1 MFKLNEKYEINR
13 DILKYVYI
21 RYSPSEISTINT
33 SNSQVYNI
41 IPREDSVIS
50 LLNSYLELNFDVLRA
65 DNSNRYLV
73 GNDIRLV
80 NLGPIGLFRNYNL
93 TTSSRKHLEKID
105 HAHIVSLMYKLL
117 TSSKGSDDLSIGFDR
132 DRTRRRNEL
141 TNNKNIK
148 GNYHVGIYLKDIFG
162 YAEYQQKAKY
172 GLGYKLTLTRNND
185 NVVLNKG
192 NAINI
197 GKIKFI
203 AIEWY
208 VPHYTPSIQ
217 QQSILS
223 KQVLNKTP
231 TQIQNPERSVF
242 MKEVN
247 TQNLWTSEL
256 GTQEGINIPTW
267 IFVGFQQNDRQ
278 HDQNLNNDT
287 FVRLPVISAQVVIG
301 TERYPDSAILQNYE
315 DDDNSQGYGQI
326 KEAFKALTKDNIL
339 QPYISDH
346 DFKSSNDGNDIGYN
360 IYAFDIRYQKN
371 FENSQPIKVE
381 FKFSENIVGGIYG
394 YALVLTNR
402 LVSISSDG
410 QRMFDLTLVI
420 KIYSYKYNYN
430 YIIIHI

>member
-1 MFKLNEKYEINR
+1 MFKLSEKSSVNR
-13 DILKYVYI
+13 DILKCDYI

-33 SNSQVYNI
+33 ANSQVYIN

-65 DNSNRYLV
+65 DNSNRYLD

-80 NLGPIGLFRNYNL
+80 NLGPIGLFSNYKL
-93 TTSSRKHLEKID
+93 TTSSGKHLENID

-117 TSSKGSDDLSIGFDR
+117 TSCKGSDDLSIGFDR

-141 TNNKNIK
+141 TNNKKIK
-148 GNYHVGIYLKDIFG
+148 DKYHDRIFLKDIFG
-162 YAEYQQKAKY
+162 YAEYQQKGTF

-192 NAINI
+192 NAINL
-197 GKIKFI
+197 GKIKI
-203 AIEWY
+203 NALEWY

-223 KQVLNKTP
+223 KQIINKTN
-231 TQIQNPERSVF
+231 TEINYPERSVF

-247 TQNLWTSEL
+247 TQNFWTFEL
-256 GTQEGINIPTW
+256 GTQGGINIPTW

-287 FVRLPVISAQVVIG
+287 FVRLPLISAQVVIG
-301 TERYPDSAILQNYE
+301 TQRYPDSGILLNYE
-315 DDDNSQGYGQI
+315 DDDYSQGYGQI
-326 KEAFKALTKDNIL
+326 KEAFKSLTKDDIL
-339 QPYISDH
+339 QPYITED
-346 DFKSSNDGNDIGYN
+346 DFRSSNNGNDIGYN
-360 IYAFDIRYQKN
+360 IFAFDIRYQKN
-371 FENSQPIKVE
+371 FENAQPVKVE
-381 FKFSENIVGGIYG
+381 FKFSENIPGGIYG

-402 LVSISSDG
+402 LASISSDG
-410 QRMFDLTLVI
+410 QRMFDLT
-420 KIYSYKYNYN
+420 
-430 YIIIHI
+430 

>member
-1 MFKLNEKYEINR
+1 
-13 DILKYVYI
+13 
-21 RYSPSEISTINT
+21 
-33 SNSQVYNI
+33 
-41 IPREDSVIS
+41 
-50 LLNSYLELNFDVLRA
+50 
-65 DNSNRYLV
+65 
-73 GNDIRLV
+73 
-80 NLGPIGLFRNYNL
+80 
-93 TTSSRKHLEKID
+93 
-105 HAHIVSLMYKLL
+105 MYKLL

-148 GNYHVGIYLKDIFG
+148 GKNHVRNYLKDIFA
-162 YAEYQQKAKY
+162 YAEYQQKATY

-197 GKIKFI
+197 GKIKI
-203 AIEWY
+203 NAIEWY

-231 TQIQNPERSVF
+231 TQIQYPERAVF

-247 TQNLWTSEL
+247 TQNFWTFEL

-301 TERYPDSAILQNYE
+301 TERYPDSSILLNYE
-315 DDDNSQGYGQI
+315 DDDYSQGYGQI
-326 KEAFKALTKDNIL
+326 KEAFRALTKDNIL

-360 IYAFDIRYQKN
+360 IHAFDIRYQKI
-371 FENSQPIKVE
+371 FENAQPVKVE
-381 FKFSENIVGGIYG
+381 LKFSENIPGGI
-394 YALVLTNR
+394 
-402 LVSISSDG
+402 
-410 QRMFDLTLVI
+410 
-420 KIYSYKYNYN
+420 
-430 YIIIHI
+430 